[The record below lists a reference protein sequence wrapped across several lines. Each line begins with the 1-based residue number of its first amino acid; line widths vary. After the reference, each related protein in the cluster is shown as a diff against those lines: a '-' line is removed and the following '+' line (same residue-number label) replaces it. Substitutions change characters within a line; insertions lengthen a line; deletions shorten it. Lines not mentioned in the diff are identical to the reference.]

1 MKLKNLSKAIP
12 ILIGVIVMFRADA
25 QDSSSS
31 VLCAVSN
38 PCEYGEVATSAVDTE
53 GASYGQTT
61 SNHRCD
67 VSTIANAFLSKF
79 SGGIAPW
86 TCLNYTAAKRV
97 DGGSKRKNSDGTY
110 TAAFAVPLTISG
122 KPIVYEE
129 QSRKTLEWDIYLCGP
144 LAGATSLAFD
154 AAPQFVD
161 LGSVAEEIAK
171 SLNAKLLKNY
181 EADDP
186 FGGCSIDIYAVGSA
200 RLAIWCS
207 FGVHGGSMTV
217 VLGSPTSVDEYVQKW
232 RSYM

>member
-1 MKLKNLSKAIP
+1 
-12 ILIGVIVMFRADA
+12 
-25 QDSSSS
+25 
-31 VLCAVSN
+31 
-38 PCEYGEVATSAVDTE
+38 
-53 GASYGQTT
+53 
-61 SNHRCD
+61 
-67 VSTIANAFLSKF
+67 LSKF
-79 SGGIAPW
+79 SGGIALW
-86 TCLNYTAAKRV
+86 TYSTTLLQNVQRA
-97 DGGSKRKNSDGTY
+97 DGDSKRKNSDGTY

-129 QSRKTLEWDIYLCGP
+129 QSRKTLEWDIYLCVP

-181 EADDP
+181 ESDDP

-200 RLAIWCS
+200 RLVIWCS
-207 FGVHGGSMTV
+207 FGAHGGSMTV
-217 VLGSPTSVDEYVQKW
+217 VLGSPTSVDEYVQEW